1 MFKRVLFV
9 CVVVVACALLYKV
22 VGSAQSAKSAVPVG
36 AIDMPKALFSH
47 PKSKGAK
54 EALQKFF
61 EERQKDVDSKFGAN
75 KNLTEEEKKQAQTLM
90 SKYEQEIAQ
99 KDKEL
104 TEQLLADI
112 QVSMKKIATQKNL
125 TVILDKT
132 VVLYGGTDV
141 TEDIIKDL
149 AATIK

>member
-1 MFKRVLFV
+1 MVKRVLFV
-9 CVVVVACALLYKV
+9 CVIVVACALMYKV
-22 VGSAQSAKSAVPVG
+22 VSSAQSAKPAIPVG

-61 EERQKDVDSKFGAN
+61 EERQKDVDSKFGT
-75 KNLTEEEKKQAQTLM
+75 KNLTEEEKQKAQMLM

-104 TEQLLADI
+104 TEQLLTDI
-112 QVSMKKIATQKNL
+112 QASMKKIAAQKNL

-141 TEDIIKDL
+141 TEDVIYDL
-149 AATIK
+149 TATIK

>member
-9 CVVVVACALLYKV
+9 CVVIVACALLYKV

-61 EERQKDVDSKFGAN
+61 EERQKDVDSKFGT
-75 KNLTEEEKKQAQTLM
+75 KNLTDEEKKQAQTLM

-112 QVSMKKIATQKNL
+112 QVSMKKIAAQKNL

-149 AATIK
+149 TATIK